1 MKYFVNIFPVI
12 CLGFVWIRFQFLS
25 EILWPTLTLKKNLNC
40 ATPPS
45 GASNHAVLVMSC
57 IFQMK
62 NKFSS
67 NSSLK
72 KHILKFKRW
81 ELHQIEVSNDT
92 FESHFRF
99 YLTKNF
105 FLRSERKRKKF
116 LTEIGYLISR
126 STLGEK
132 NCTFSNRKLPPAKKF
147 LENGLFWIK
156 FLFLVFKRHFFLS

>member
-45 GASNHAVLVMSC
+45 EASTHAVLVMSC

-105 FLRSERKRKKF
+105 FFKIRKKAK
-116 LTEIGYLISR
+116 EIFDRNRLSNIPIDLR
-126 STLGEK
+126 REK
-132 NCTFSNRKLPPAKKF
+132 L
-147 LENGLFWIK
+147 
-156 FLFLVFKRHFFLS
+156 HFFKPKVATSKEISWKWTFLN